1 MWVYNRFR
9 VLEIT
14 LNISTFTILEILPKR
29 ESNETASYRVS
40 LFTLSPRVD
49 LVPPCNKTF
58 PEAAILLASFA
69 DVPLARHAI
78 FSLQRTS
85 AETSGYLRRPI
96 TAHFQILEVTLRGDL
111 ENFAR
116 TQSTSRTFNEPVSV
130 SDLNSY
136 QLLLSCSSP
145 LSPLVLRDLF

>member
-1 MWVYNRFR
+1 MTGQTPIQTH
-9 VLEIT
+9 L
-14 LNISTFTILEILPKR
+14 S
-29 ESNETASYRVS
+29 SNATP
-40 LFTLSPRVD
+40 T
-49 LVPPCNKTF
+49 
-58 PEAAILLASFA
+58 LLASFA

-78 FSLQRTS
+78 FSPQRTS

-116 TQSTSRTFNEPVSV
+116 TQSTSRTFNERVSV

-145 LSPLVLRDLF
+145 LSPLVLRKLF